1 MIWFSIFVVVH
12 LSFVQGVIP
21 NPTVEITEG
30 TATVNAGSNLQLNC
44 SIETDITAVTF
55 KWFKN
60 NSQVPDEI
68 SQTLNIT
75 NITKEKAGVYSCTA
89 KNGSGS
95 EMSSSKNQSIVVNYL
110 ENAGLT
116 ISPTSTTPNEGDS
129 ITFNCGVDT
138 NLNPVFYSFQKDGN
152 VITTGGNNV
161 FIIPK
166 ANESDSGS
174 YTCTVSATT
183 TSPLSVTSNAVSL
196 TVNELFQT
204 PTLAASP
211 NNLNSG
217 ETFTLTC
224 TTSSPRNIVYK
235 FRKGTV
241 DLTQFQ
247 SSAVYNITTQ
257 TSDSGFYRCIAQVN
271 KVEKVSSQV
280 TVEVTLKVSI
290 TITPT
295 VEGQNMNITCNVEGG
310 EEAQSFSWKKNR
322 VSVTEETSKTLVVQN
337 VQRSMIGINYSC
349 IATSQASNQSNEAFA
364 TLSNANIYYNASE
377 LIFAPS
383 NKNEGKVG
391 EKFSMTCYASDY
403 GNPQAT
409 LAWYRNGIAT
419 PTEQPGKLVS
429 YDIDPV
435 TRDSTGDYICKAK
448 NTAGEV
454 EKTFT
459 FTSIDKPDSP
469 TLNISSKTSTSITVL
484 ITPPAYTGNKP
495 ITYYMLEYKGDGKSI
510 SKNITDLTNLMYT
523 IPALKPAVDYQLRVQ
538 AVNVIGAGEFSEFV
552 IATTGD
558 ASPPPLDKDLPD
570 PPADRIEETSFAVN
584 ILKFKET
591 NGKIAHYD
599 VIAVKRTHSLY
610 SKNPQDIKNNEIK
623 TFVVGRLYKVVD
635 NQLFTVGGGQTSKRK
650 RRALG
655 IPNNGE
661 LEKDTTYVVFV
672 RAYVNENLY
681 QSTKWYTPV
690 KTAESEIGVGTIVGI
705 IVGILIAI
713 CLVIIIVL
721 LLRARKSNRDDIDI
735 VENKMRKKQ
744 KSIRHGPS
752 PTDRDP
758 RIPVPLKRFEDHVN
772 RLKANSNYEFS
783 QEYSMISRELE
794 YPYSHSRSQDN
805 NIKNR
810 YHNVPSY
817 DDTRVLLS
825 IIDDEPHTDYIN
837 ANYIGGFE
845 RENEYIGTQG
855 PLPETI
861 FDFWRMTWECEVTTI
876 VMLTRLEEKGRVKC
890 AQYWPDSGT
899 LSLKDIVITSTEVHN
914 FPDHVVRTFHV
925 TRTGQAIERIV
936 KQFHFTAWP
945 DFGVPDDPSAL
956 LSFLRKVNNWKGM
969 SQGPIIV
976 HCSAGVGRTG
986 TYITIDTQIK
996 NIKTNKEITIFTNV
1010 TNIREQRCLMVQ
1022 TEDQYIFIHAALLDY
1037 LESGDTEI
1045 EANALREYIK
1055 KQSQV
1060 DSRTGMTGLM
1070 EEFIKLAKTDKKD
1083 KFQEA
1088 NKNVNQTKNRYKNV
1102 YPYDETRVR
1111 LSQRPGSE
1119 GSDYI
1124 NANYIDSY
1132 AAKDYFI
1139 ATQAPL
1145 ESTIGDFWRMIWE
1158 QNCAT
1163 IVMLSKE
1170 VEGGQVKV
1178 HPYWPQKSSSKVEH
1192 FIVELTSVTTYG
1204 DHIVRELKLTNTD
1217 TSTSRNVKQFQYT
1230 TWPESGSPES
1240 GIGIIQLIG
1249 QVQKWNSLID
1259 NKMITVHCSAGVGR
1273 TGVFIALTNLIERVK
1288 TEAVVDVFQTVKKM
1302 RQQRT
1307 AMVQTRDQYEFCF
1320 RALQEYMDSFDLYA
1334 NFS

>member
-44 SIETDITAVTF
+44 SIETDITAVTY
-55 KWFKN
+55 KWFKDN
-60 NSQVPDEI
+60 NQVPDEI

-75 NITKEKAGVYSCTA
+75 NITKEEAGVYSCTA

-110 ENAGLT
+110 ENAVLT
-116 ISPTSTTPNEGDS
+116 ISPTSTTLNEGDS
-129 ITFNCGVDT
+129 ITFNCTVVT
-138 NLNPVFYSFQKDGN
+138 NLNPVSYSFQKDGN
-152 VITTGGNNV
+152 VITTDGNND
-161 FIIPK
+161 FIISK
-166 ANESDSGS
+166 AMKSDSAL
-174 YTCTVSATT
+174 YKCNVSASTT
-183 TSPLSVTSNAVSL
+183 PPLPVTSNAVSL
-196 TVNELFQT
+196 TVNELFRT

-235 FRKGTV
+235 FQKDTV
-241 DLTQFQ
+241 DFTQFQ

-257 TSDSGFYRCIAQVN
+257 TSDSGSYRCIAQVN

-295 VEGQNMNITCNVEGG
+295 VEGQNMNITCNVKGG

-322 VSVTEETSKTLVVQN
+322 VSVTETSETLVVQN

-349 IATSQASNQSNEAFA
+349 IATSQASTQSNEAFA

-419 PTEQPGKLVS
+419 STEQGGKPVS

-459 FTSIDKPDSP
+459 FTSIEKPDSP
-469 TLNISSKTSTSITVL
+469 TLNISSKTPTSITVL
-484 ITPPAYTGNKP
+484 ITPPAYTGYKP
-495 ITYYMLEYKGDGKSI
+495 ITYYMLEYKGDGNNI

-538 AVNVIGAGEFSEFV
+538 AVNVIGAGEFSEIV

-570 PPADRIEETSFAVN
+570 PPADRIEETSFAIN

-599 VIAVKRTHSLY
+599 VIAVKRTNSLY

-650 RRALG
+650 RRTLG

-690 KTAESEIGVGTIVGI
+690 KTAESKTGLI
-705 IVGILIAI
+705 IVNKKRNEKPQNVETDDYEVAETTHYADLNIQDSKPSFYTDLKTIKDG
-713 CLVIIIVL
+713 
-721 LLRARKSNRDDIDI
+721 SNDYAEI
-735 VENKMRKKQ
+735 
-744 KSIRHGPS
+744 
-752 PTDRDP
+752 
-758 RIPVPLKRFEDHVN
+758 
-772 RLKANSNYEFS
+772 
-783 QEYSMISRELE
+783 EL
-794 YPYSHSRSQDN
+794 
-805 NIKNR
+805 
-810 YHNVPSY
+810 
-817 DDTRVLLS
+817 
-825 IIDDEPHTDYIN
+825 
-837 ANYIGGFE
+837 
-845 RENEYIGTQG
+845 NET
-855 PLPETI
+855 P
-861 FDFWRMTWECEVTTI
+861 
-876 VMLTRLEEKGRVKC
+876 
-890 AQYWPDSGT
+890 
-899 LSLKDIVITSTEVHN
+899 
-914 FPDHVVRTFHV
+914 
-925 TRTGQAIERIV
+925 
-936 KQFHFTAWP
+936 
-945 DFGVPDDPSAL
+945 
-956 LSFLRKVNNWKGM
+956 
-969 SQGPIIV
+969 
-976 HCSAGVGRTG
+976 
-986 TYITIDTQIK
+986 K
-996 NIKTNKEITIFTNV
+996 NI
-1010 TNIREQRCLMVQ
+1010 
-1022 TEDQYIFIHAALLDY
+1022 
-1037 LESGDTEI
+1037 
-1045 EANALREYIK
+1045 
-1055 KQSQV
+1055 
-1060 DSRTGMTGLM
+1060 
-1070 EEFIKLAKTDKKD
+1070 
-1083 KFQEA
+1083 
-1088 NKNVNQTKNRYKNV
+1088 
-1102 YPYDETRVR
+1102 
-1111 LSQRPGSE
+1111 
-1119 GSDYI
+1119 
-1124 NANYIDSY
+1124 Y
-1132 AAKDYFI
+1132 A
-1139 ATQAPL
+1139 
-1145 ESTIGDFWRMIWE
+1145 
-1158 QNCAT
+1158 
-1163 IVMLSKE
+1163 
-1170 VEGGQVKV
+1170 
-1178 HPYWPQKSSSKVEH
+1178 
-1192 FIVELTSVTTYG
+1192 
-1204 DHIVRELKLTNTD
+1204 
-1217 TSTSRNVKQFQYT
+1217 NVK
-1230 TWPESGSPES
+1230 
-1240 GIGIIQLIG
+1240 
-1249 QVQKWNSLID
+1249 K
-1259 NKMITVHCSAGVGR
+1259 
-1273 TGVFIALTNLIERVK
+1273 
-1288 TEAVVDVFQTVKKM
+1288 
-1302 RQQRT
+1302 
-1307 AMVQTRDQYEFCF
+1307 
-1320 RALQEYMDSFDLYA
+1320 
-1334 NFS
+1334 

>member
-60 NSQVPDEI
+60 NNQVPDEI

-138 NLNPVFYSFQKDGN
+138 NLNPVSYSFQKDGN

-161 FIIPK
+161 FIISK
-166 ANESDSGS
+166 AMESDSGS
-174 YTCTVSATT
+174 YMCTASAST
-183 TSPLSVTSNAVSL
+183 TSPLSVTSNSVSL
-196 TVNELFQT
+196 TVNELFRT

-217 ETFTLTC
+217 ETITLTC

-235 FRKGTV
+235 FQKDTV
-241 DLTQFQ
+241 DFTQFQ
-247 SSAVYNITTQ
+247 SLAVYNITTQ
-257 TSDSGFYRCIAQVN
+257 TSDSGSYRCIAQVN

-280 TVEVTLKVSI
+280 TVTVTLKVSI

-295 VEGQNMNITCNVEGG
+295 FEGQNMNITCNVEGG

-322 VSVTEETSKTLVVQN
+322 VSLTETSKTLVVQN

-349 IATSQASNQSNEAFA
+349 IALSQALTPSNEAFA

-377 LIFAPS
+377 LIFTPS
-383 NKNEGKVG
+383 NENEGKVG

-409 LAWYRNGIAT
+409 LGWYRNGIAAS
-419 PTEQPGKLVS
+419 TEQPGKPVL
-429 YDIDPV
+429 YTIDPV

-454 EKTFT
+454 KKTFT
-459 FTSIDKPDSP
+459 FTGIDKPDSP

-495 ITYYMLEYKGDGKSI
+495 ITYYMLEYKGDGKNI

-558 ASPPPLDKDLPD
+558 ASPSAPGQFGHDTISRPQEITLSWLKPNPSNGLITNYKVCYIQDTNDGIKVENSVENCTDVGNVTAFTLTGLGFYNGYNFSVSAYNSAGFGQNATQTQILTQEGVPTTVRDIILTVTETSVEAKWTHPEHLRGKLYGYTVKYRLSSKDTENDVNECRNETKLSCTVSNLQPFRNYTVIITVFNSLFSSKTNEVTQTLAGAPPPLDKDLPD
-570 PPADRIEETSFAVN
+570 PPADRIAETSFAIK

-599 VIAVKRTHSLY
+599 VIAVKRTNSLY

-672 RAYVNENLY
+672 RAYVNDNLY

-690 KTAESEIGVGTIVGI
+690 KTAKSEIG
-705 IVGILIAI
+705 LIT
-713 CLVIIIVL
+713 VNKKRNEKPQNVET
-721 LLRARKSNRDDIDI
+721 DDYEVAETTHYADLNIQDS
-735 VENKMRKKQ
+735 K
-744 KSIRHGPS
+744 PS
-752 PTDRDP
+752 FYTD
-758 RIPVPLKRFEDHVN
+758 LK
-772 RLKANSNYEFS
+772 
-783 QEYSMISRELE
+783 
-794 YPYSHSRSQDN
+794 
-805 NIKNR
+805 
-810 YHNVPSY
+810 
-817 DDTRVLLS
+817 T
-825 IIDDEPHTDYIN
+825 
-837 ANYIGGFE
+837 
-845 RENEYIGTQG
+845 
-855 PLPETI
+855 
-861 FDFWRMTWECEVTTI
+861 
-876 VMLTRLEEKGRVKC
+876 
-890 AQYWPDSGT
+890 
-899 LSLKDIVITSTEVHN
+899 LKDGSNDYAE
-914 FPDHVVRTFHV
+914 
-925 TRTGQAIERIV
+925 IELNE
-936 KQFHFTAWP
+936 TP
-945 DFGVPDDPSAL
+945 
-956 LSFLRKVNNWKGM
+956 
-969 SQGPIIV
+969 
-976 HCSAGVGRTG
+976 
-986 TYITIDTQIK
+986 K
-996 NIKTNKEITIFTNV
+996 NI
-1010 TNIREQRCLMVQ
+1010 
-1022 TEDQYIFIHAALLDY
+1022 
-1037 LESGDTEI
+1037 
-1045 EANALREYIK
+1045 
-1055 KQSQV
+1055 
-1060 DSRTGMTGLM
+1060 
-1070 EEFIKLAKTDKKD
+1070 
-1083 KFQEA
+1083 
-1088 NKNVNQTKNRYKNV
+1088 
-1102 YPYDETRVR
+1102 
-1111 LSQRPGSE
+1111 
-1119 GSDYI
+1119 
-1124 NANYIDSY
+1124 Y
-1132 AAKDYFI
+1132 A
-1139 ATQAPL
+1139 
-1145 ESTIGDFWRMIWE
+1145 
-1158 QNCAT
+1158 
-1163 IVMLSKE
+1163 
-1170 VEGGQVKV
+1170 
-1178 HPYWPQKSSSKVEH
+1178 
-1192 FIVELTSVTTYG
+1192 
-1204 DHIVRELKLTNTD
+1204 
-1217 TSTSRNVKQFQYT
+1217 NVK
-1230 TWPESGSPES
+1230 
-1240 GIGIIQLIG
+1240 
-1249 QVQKWNSLID
+1249 K
-1259 NKMITVHCSAGVGR
+1259 
-1273 TGVFIALTNLIERVK
+1273 
-1288 TEAVVDVFQTVKKM
+1288 
-1302 RQQRT
+1302 
-1307 AMVQTRDQYEFCF
+1307 
-1320 RALQEYMDSFDLYA
+1320 
-1334 NFS
+1334 